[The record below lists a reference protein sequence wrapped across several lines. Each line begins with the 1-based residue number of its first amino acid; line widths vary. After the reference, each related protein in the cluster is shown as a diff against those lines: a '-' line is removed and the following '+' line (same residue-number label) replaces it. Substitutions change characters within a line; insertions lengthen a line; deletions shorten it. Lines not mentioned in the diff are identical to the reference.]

1 MKTEEYVE
9 KYRTFLRNGRAK
21 VKLLAKAEKEMNE
34 EKVANER
41 RMEEEKV
48 LGAKEREE
56 QKVRKGIEIEEQIFQ
71 EKLDSEIENF
81 GEVKEIDEIKA
92 NCSRFE
98 ILSDDYYKLL
108 ARAKLAFDQ
117 AFVKEYKEIFDKTL
131 YKIREQIKT
140 GKLRIKELIAENEG
154 NIAVEK
160 ARNNKLAEETF
171 LKEQKFSAEI
181 LSNEIEMR
189 SNALVEKCDC
199 VAVESLSDYQVLQ
212 CSKNMSVLDSE
223 MCEIFDKVTTFSQIA
238 ALCSKDKDELL
249 ISPRNFQEKALSARN
264 NYAIKLHAISTAR
277 DISEEKLKNA
287 SSLNIDLAKFK
298 GYESKL
304 DIYSFRNEF
313 EKLIQPTILQ

>member
-1 MKTEEYVE
+1 MNEISILAKLYRHVHVELKSVMKTEEYVETYKGYMEKTE

-56 QKVRKGIEIEEQIFQ
+56 QKVRKRIEIEEQIFQ

-81 GEVKEIDEIKA
+81 GEVKEIDEMKA

-98 ILSDDYYKLL
+98 ILSGDYYKLL
-108 ARAKLAFDQ
+108 ARAKLTFDQ
-117 AFVKEYKEIFDKTL
+117 AFVKEYKEIFDNTL
-131 YKIREQIKT
+131 HKIREQIKT

-189 SNALVEKCDC
+189 SCRKMRLCGSRISVRLSSFTMQQKYERFGLRNA
-199 VAVESLSDYQVLQ
+199 
-212 CSKNMSVLDSE
+212 
-223 MCEIFDKVTTFSQIA
+223 
-238 ALCSKDKDELL
+238 
-249 ISPRNFQEKALSARN
+249 
-264 NYAIKLHAISTAR
+264 
-277 DISEEKLKNA
+277 
-287 SSLNIDLAKFK
+287 
-298 GYESKL
+298 
-304 DIYSFRNEF
+304 
-313 EKLIQPTILQ
+313 